1 MQSRRSNT
9 GAQRATGAHAQL
21 VDEAYQG
28 LLATCGSIAEAH
40 RGGHDVGPEAYD
52 AILSWWFRWL
62 DLREARPE
70 GVLGDDA
77 WQKLLAGAAL
87 ASTGALDL
95 IVEYTNFNDGL
106 HVHDAARRVLERAG
120 HGHNLV
126 ACLMTGVYCGD
137 VELATG
143 AAHAIAHDGELTR
156 LAWQVLCRMDVPTP
170 QVEFRRPHRG
180 TIRAAIEVLS
190 ASPALQWTWQPSPHL
205 AQGQQW
211 ALLCSVAWPPVL
223 DALHELG
230 EPIPRGAAVRALAP
244 ELHDPGAAVA
254 SLHTLWSVGSRGAHA
269 RDLEQV
275 DRGVSTG
282 ADTSRGR
289 YLREH
294 RDELKEIGVLAFDL
308 SQMIQNARR
317 MHRAGVLDAATTWQ
331 WIRTAAGD
339 LLREY
344 DSWEG
349 FARSYVLGAQLAAGT
364 DRVYADTRVGFYLY
378 DPRSPWHVV
387 PWGIDPAQL

>member
-1 MQSRRSNT
+1 MQPRSSNT
-9 GAQRATGAHAQL
+9 GAQRATGAHARL

-28 LLATCGSIAEAH
+28 LLATCGSVAEAH
-40 RGGHDVGPEAYD
+40 RAGHDVGPEAYD
-52 AILSWWFRWL
+52 AVLSWWFRWL

-77 WQKLLAGAAL
+77 WHRLLAGVAL
-87 ASTGALDL
+87 ASTGAFDL
-95 IVEYTNFNDGL
+95 IDEVTKFNDGL
-106 HVHDAARRVLERAG
+106 HVHDAARRVLERAA

-137 VELATG
+137 VELAVG
-143 AAHAIAHDGELTR
+143 AAHALAHDAELTR
-156 LAWQVLCRMDVPTP
+156 LAWRLLTHMIVPAP

-180 TIRAAIEVLS
+180 AIHAATEVLS

-211 ALLCSVAWPPVL
+211 ALLCAMAWPPLL
-223 DALHELG
+223 DPLHELA
-230 EPIPRGAAVRALAP
+230 EPIPRGAALRALAP
-244 ELHDPGAAVA
+244 ELHDPGAALA

-269 RDLEQV
+269 RDLEQA
-275 DRGVSTG
+275 DRGAYER

-294 RDELKEIGVLAFDL
+294 RDTLKEIGVLAFDL
-308 SQMIQNARR
+308 SQLIRNARR
-317 MHRAGVLDAATTWQ
+317 MHRAGVLDAATAWQ

-339 LLREY
+339 LRREY
-344 DSWEG
+344 DSWEA

-364 DRVYADTRVGFYLY
+364 DRVHADTQVGFYLY

-387 PWGIDPAQL
+387 PWDIDPGQL